1 MKLKQVVLGAL
12 AALLLAGF
20 AAQSAAPVFAGGEP
34 SPRVKCNSGKGN
46 GFETDPATDCDP
58 GNSSSHNNG
67 GG

>member
-20 AAQSAAPVFAGGEP
+20 AAQSAAPVFAGEEP

-46 GFETDPATDCDP
+46 GSETSPSNDCDP
-58 GNSSSHNNG
+58 GNSGSHNNG
-67 GG
+67 GD